1 MRLTVRRSEP
11 PKNNLCSA
19 PNSVLIVVA
28 CALQLPAGARAAVTY
43 YFDWYCSGCA
53 KLGKGSNGREGP
65 FGSGSACEGARAS
78 LGGSLAARGCGSR
91 CFNPQ
96 PCVSAGQPDVI
107 PSPPAAS
114 APAKVAPARV
124 APIYDPLAERV
135 RRADEVKPGKK
146 GVPAARDVAG
156 KWRNSFSR
164 YEARSSKDAI
174 EIVLVETCRTA
185 DCIRRDYPNRP
196 VFRSRLEG
204 RRLVGVVPIGTALE
218 SEQNGR
224 HCATPTGEFPVE
236 GRVSDDGSTITW
248 RYAQLPVGEGCAPA
262 GVSLGTWRRG

>member
-1 MRLTVRRSEP
+1 MSSSS
-11 PKNNLCSA
+11 NNLLSA
-19 PNSVLIVVA
+19 ANSVLFVLA
-28 CALQLPAGARAAVTY
+28 CALLLPAGARAAVTY

-65 FGSGSACEGARAS
+65 FGSGPACEGARAS
-78 LGGSLAARGCGSR
+78 LGGSLATRGCGSR

-96 PCVSAGQPDVI
+96 PCVSSGQPDL
-107 PSPPAAS
+107 PAPPPAVS
-114 APAKVAPARV
+114 VPAKVAPARARV
-124 APIYDPLAERV
+124 APIFDPLAERV
-135 RRADEVKPGKK
+135 RHADEVKPGK
-146 GVPAARDVAG
+146 GVPPAQDVAG

-174 EIVLVETCRTA
+174 EIVLVETCRTP
-185 DCIRRDYPNRP
+185 DCIGREHPNRP
-196 VFRSRLEG
+196 VFRGRLEG

-236 GRVSDDGSTITW
+236 GRVSDDGNTITW

>member
-28 CALQLPAGARAAVTY
+28 CALLSPACARAAVTY

-65 FGSGSACEGARAS
+65 FGSGPACEGARAS

-96 PCVSAGQPDVI
+96 PCVFAGQPDV
-107 PSPPAAS
+107 PTPPAS

-135 RRADEVKPGKK
+135 RHADEVKP
-146 GVPAARDVAG
+146 
-156 KWRNSFSR
+156 
-164 YEARSSKDAI
+164 
-174 EIVLVETCRTA
+174 
-185 DCIRRDYPNRP
+185 
-196 VFRSRLEG
+196 
-204 RRLVGVVPIGTALE
+204 
-218 SEQNGR
+218 
-224 HCATPTGEFPVE
+224 
-236 GRVSDDGSTITW
+236 
-248 RYAQLPVGEGCAPA
+248 
-262 GVSLGTWRRG
+262 